1 MPENE
6 ITATE
11 HFLNICLFGGK
22 YIIKMIVAYWQ
33 KKKMLLLKDQEK
45 GGAHGFKV
53 GPVVNKHYC

>member
-33 KKKMLLLKDQEK
+33 KKKNVIVKRSRK
-45 GGAHGFKV
+45 RRSSWF
-53 GPVVNKHYC
+53 